1 LEKVNNMNFENVL
14 KCAAYAGAFA
24 ILPQSASAPLV
35 SFGVIFA
42 VLFAAQGKIPEP
54 KA

>member
-1 LEKVNNMNFENVL
+1 LEKVNTMNIEGLL

-24 ILPQSASAPLV
+24 VLPQSASVPLV
-35 SFGVIFA
+35 SFGAIFGVLYA
-42 VLFAAQGKIPEP
+42 VQGKIPEP